1 MGYAIKTDRYR
12 YVEWTKTSSGK
23 VLAQELYD
31 HFIDGQENVNQAGN
45 PSYQM
50 ELGRVAGLLRESKNR

>member
-12 YVEWTKTSSGK
+12 YVEWMDTSTGK

-45 PSYQM
+45 PSYQPEM
-50 ELGRVAGLLRESKNR
+50 ERVADLLRESKNQ